1 VIIKG
6 FKYSAVAAGIRK
18 KDRLDLGLIFSEE
31 PAVAAGVF
39 TTNRVKAA
47 PVLLGMERLGQGS
60 KAQAVLV
67 NSGVANACTG
77 RAGMEAARTCS
88 GLTAAAL
95 NIDEDLVQI
104 ASTGVIGEQLPV
116 EKIAAVMARLVSG
129 LSATGYD
136 EVARAIMTTDTVPK
150 TAGRTCII
158 DDNEVKLFGMAKGAG
173 MIMPDMATMLCFV
186 TSDAN
191 IAADILQFHLSRAVE
206 LSFNR
211 ITVDGDTST
220 NDTVLVMAN
229 CTSGNREIH
238 TRDSDESKIFAAALT
253 SLLKDLALQIM
264 ADAEGATKIVTI
276 RVINGAT
283 EKEAEQAARTISNSP
298 LVKTAFFGE
307 DANWGRII
315 AALGRS
321 GVAFEQNS
329 VDISFDDVRLVQ
341 NGLAQGAAA
350 EAKATEI
357 LKQKTFTVTVD
368 LKNGHAAGE
377 IYTCDLSLDY
387 IKINADYRS

>member
-6 FKYSAVAAGIRK
+6 FQYSAVAAEIRK
-18 KDRLDLGLIFSEE
+18 KGRLDLGLVFSEK

-39 TTNRVKAA
+39 TTNAVKAA
-47 PVLLGMERLGQGS
+47 PVLLDMERISQG

-77 RAGMEAARTCS
+77 KIGLQVARTCS

-95 NIDEDLVQI
+95 NIEENLVQL

-116 EKIAAVMARLVSG
+116 ENIAAAMDELVSG
-129 LSATGYD
+129 LSADGYD
-136 EVARAIMTTDTVPK
+136 SVARAIMTTDTVPK
-150 TAGRTCII
+150 TAGRTCMIG
-158 DDNEVKLFGMAKGAG
+158 DKEVKLYGMAKGAG

-186 TSDAN
+186 MTDAD
-191 IAADILQFHLSRAVE
+191 IASDILQFHLSEAVK

-220 NDTVLVMAN
+220 NDTVLVLAN
-229 CTSGNREIH
+229 CTSGNPEIIS
-238 TRDSDESKIFAAALT
+238 RDGDDSRIFGAALT
-253 SLLKDLALQIM
+253 DLLKDLALQIVS
-264 ADAEGATKIVTI
+264 DGEGATKTVTI
-276 RVINGAT
+276 RIKNGAT
-283 EKEAEQAARTISNSP
+283 EKEAEQAARTIANSP
-298 LVKTAFFGE
+298 LVKTAFFGQ

-321 GVAFEQNS
+321 GIEFDQNR
-329 VDISFDDVRLVQ
+329 VDIFFDDILLVQ
-341 NGLAQGAAA
+341 DGLAQGHAA

-357 LKQKTFTVTVD
+357 LKQKKFVVTVD
-368 LKNGHAAGE
+368 LKKGRETAE

-387 IKINADYRS
+387 VKINADYRS